1 MNLSTARST
10 LRSREV
16 GMRKVLGSTKSQLIK
31 QFLAES
37 VLLTFIAVLV
47 AIVLVEAFLPSFNQL
62 ANKKLEITFFNN
74 WLDNSCVAYFCFDG
88 WINCRQLSIIF
99 SFINETGDNITREI
113 Q

>member
-1 MNLSTARST
+1 
-10 LRSREV
+10 
-16 GMRKVLGSTKSQLIK
+16 MRKVLGSTKSQLIK

-74 WLDNSCVAYFCFDG
+74 WLTIPA
-88 WINCRQLSIIF
+88 LLIF
-99 SFINETGDNITREI
+99 SVLMVGLIAGSYPSFFFH